1 VAWSRRWL
9 GNCHKQSYKNK
20 HIYRMKKLP
29 LIVAATALSA
39 LGVGGYFWKT
49 GGLSSQQSAQPSSQQ
64 SAQPSAK
71 TAADAAAQ
79 AAPSASPGG
88 SAVRPAGG
96 PGGSGGPGGGGP
108 GGPGGPAAVEVI
120 KVQAQDLQDD
130 ALAVGSLRS
139 RQAVMVRPEVA
150 GRIVK
155 LGFDDGQAVQK
166 GQLLVQLDDVL
177 QQAELKQ
184 AQAQL
189 SIAQANFNRNKDL
202 VAQNFVAQRALDEAA
217 ANLDVARAQ
226 VQLAEARIKRMRT
239 VSPFSGVVGIKT
251 VSVGDYVKDGADV
264 VNLEDI
270 GAVFSDFRLPE
281 RLSSKISRGQKA
293 EVSIDALPGKKFE
306 AVVEAIDP
314 QLDANG
320 RSILVRARIDN
331 KGGQLRSGMFA
342 RVRTVFGERVG
353 ALVVPEEALVP
364 VGNKQFLIK
373 VLESPDAKDKD
384 GKPALISKRVEVK
397 TGVRRGGRVEIA
409 EGVSLGDT
417 VVTAGQQRLQRDGA
431 QVRVV
436 DLSKPQ
442 GARPAAAAVSAASGA
457 IPSISQPKAIPSA
470 PAK

>member
-1 VAWSRRWL
+1 
-9 GNCHKQSYKNK
+9 
-20 HIYRMKKLP
+20 MKKLP
-29 LIVAATALSA
+29 VIVASVALAA
-39 LGVGGYFWKT
+39 LAAGGYVWKQ
-49 GGLSSQQSAQPSSQQ
+49 GGLS
-64 SAQPSAK
+64 AK
-71 TAADAAAQ
+71 V
-79 AAPSASPGG
+79 SVEAST
-88 SAVRPAGG
+88 
-96 PGGSGGPGGGGP
+96 PGGGGAP
-108 GGPGGPAAVEVI
+108 SGAASRPASSGGGAGAPVGPAAVEVI
-120 KVQAQDLQDD
+120 KVQAMDLQDD
-130 ALAVGSLRS
+130 AQAVGTLRS

-166 GQLLVQLDDVL
+166 GQVLVQLDDVL

-239 VSPFSGVVGIKT
+239 LAPFGGVVGIKG
-251 VSVGDYVKDGADV
+251 VSVGDYVKDGADI

-281 RLSSKISRGQKA
+281 RLSSKITKGQKA
-293 EVSIDALPGKKFE
+293 EVSIDALPGKKFD
-306 AVVEAIDP
+306 AIVEAIDP

-331 KGGQLRSGMFA
+331 KAGQLRSGMFA
-342 RVRTVFGERVG
+342 RVRTVFGERTG

-364 VGNKQFLIK
+364 VGNKQFVIK
-373 VLESPDAKDKD
+373 VVESPDAKDKD
-384 GKPALISKRVEVK
+384 GKPALIAKRTEVK
-397 TGVRRGGRVEIA
+397 TGIRRGGRVEIA
-409 EGVSLGDT
+409 DGVSLSDT
-417 VVTAGQQRLQRDGA
+417 IVTAGQQRLQKDGA
-431 QVRVV
+431 AVRVV

-442 GARPAAAAVSAASGA
+442 GARPGASATATSATASPPSSATVSVPEPKPSSSAAV
-457 IPSISQPKAIPSA
+457 K
-470 PAK
+470 